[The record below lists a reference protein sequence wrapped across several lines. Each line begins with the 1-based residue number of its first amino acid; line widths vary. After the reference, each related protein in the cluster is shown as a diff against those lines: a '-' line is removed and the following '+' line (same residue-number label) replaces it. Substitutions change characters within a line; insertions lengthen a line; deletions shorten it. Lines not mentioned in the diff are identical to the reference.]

1 MEEENL
7 PEESFGQ
14 VKDRVG
20 NQETMRRVGVSMYI
34 RITEIGLDYVVDLCG
49 QSSKAVLDR
58 ALEHL
63 QPSRPGTSRSRNDIW
78 PARRHLSSAPVSVGR
93 RIANMVAKIRDQ
105 MWKEVLEYAS
115 HMRVISI
122 RTVERWQLSVA
133 ADSFALEYWLSA
145 GSLPRNSAGGLTDR
159 LITTIA
165 LWVRS

>member
-1 MEEENL
+1 
-7 PEESFGQ
+7 
-14 VKDRVG
+14 
-20 NQETMRRVGVSMYI
+20 MYI
-34 RITEIGLDYVVDLCG
+34 RITEIGLDYVVDPSMWPKQQGGVG
-49 QSSKAVLDR
+49 QSSGAPP
-58 ALEHL
+58 ALTC
-63 QPSRPGTSRSRNDIW
+63 PGTSRSRNDIW

-115 HMRVISI
+115 RMRVISI